1 MVLRSQEQDRMCGRV
16 LAQTGRVL
24 ALTGRVL
31 ALTGK
36 LVQHR
41 KKSDSLL
48 KSLQAP
54 GQPPSSKRVFLM
66 LLQKSSRNP
75 TNKICPRNLGSQT
88 RK

>member
-1 MVLRSQEQDRMCGRV
+1 MVLRFQEQDKMGGRV
-16 LAQTGRVL
+16 LAQIDRVL

-48 KSLQAP
+48 KNLQAQ
-54 GQPPSSKRVFLM
+54 GQPHSSKQVFLM

>member
-1 MVLRSQEQDRMCGRV
+1 MVLRSQEQDKMGGRV
-16 LAQTGRVL
+16 LAQTDRVL

-48 KSLQAP
+48 K
-54 GQPPSSKRVFLM
+54 
-66 LLQKSSRNP
+66 
-75 TNKICPRNLGSQT
+75 NL
-88 RK
+88 